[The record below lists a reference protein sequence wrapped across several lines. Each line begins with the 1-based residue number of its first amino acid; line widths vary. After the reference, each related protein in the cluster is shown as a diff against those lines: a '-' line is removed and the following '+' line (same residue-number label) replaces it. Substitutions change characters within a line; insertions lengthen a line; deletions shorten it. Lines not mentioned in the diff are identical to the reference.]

1 MSWSNKVIISILF
14 ASTLVVSTIPQATA
28 QDQVEVPSWEVG
40 WETNMDGVYE
50 LELSGDDDIIDSIE
64 FFVANDRMNELNLE
78 ITLEWVESSI
88 PIELEYDESV
98 CSSK

>member
-14 ASTLVVSTIPQATA
+14 ASTLVLPRFLK
-28 QDQVEVPSWEVG
+28 QVLRTKLNFHHGRVG

-78 ITLEWVESSI
+78 FS
-88 PIELEYDESV
+88 
-98 CSSK
+98 